1 MIPRWFSFSLI
12 ESDAKA
18 FGVYLTLLRCMF
30 VSGWW
35 HDVIK
40 QIHMNSIRREISRI
54 LDTDVNEALK
64 ASELFLTL
72 LDEREPKESCYI
84 KRILDNIEM
93 HYYER
98 FRKSCYR
105 YFKGLDD
112 TVREPIREFLRDVKM
127 SRMKVWERSTMGSV
141 KLVYPPDTP
150 LLIDLYW
157 RKFRVDW
164 RKIIEEL
171 IGSGIVLF
179 HGSIVPAPYLEF
191 NFMNNYL

>member
-1 MIPRWFSFSLI
+1 
-12 ESDAKA
+12 
-18 FGVYLTLLRCMF
+18 
-30 VSGWW
+30 
-35 HDVIK
+35 
-40 QIHMNSIRREISRI
+40 
-54 LDTDVNEALK
+54 
-64 ASELFLTL
+64 
-72 LDEREPKESCYI
+72 
-84 KRILDNIEM
+84 
-93 HYYER
+93 
-98 FRKSCYR
+98 
-105 YFKGLDD
+105 
-112 TVREPIREFLRDVKM
+112 
-127 SRMKVWERSTMGSV
+127 MGSV